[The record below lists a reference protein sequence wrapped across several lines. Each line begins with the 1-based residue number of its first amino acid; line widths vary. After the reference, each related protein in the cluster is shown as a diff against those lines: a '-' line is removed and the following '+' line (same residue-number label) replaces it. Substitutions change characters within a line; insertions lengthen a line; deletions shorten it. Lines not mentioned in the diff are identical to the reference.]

1 MSLSSS
7 AAAADLER
15 EHEKGLHK
23 HKFLDEEQLVT
34 ITIIE
39 DFGPTTLLH
48 HSTSTPDMNQ
58 HPLLLPLP
66 SSHEKAS

>member
-48 HSTSTPDMNQ
+48 HSTSTP
-58 HPLLLPLP
+58 L
-66 SSHEKAS
+66 SS